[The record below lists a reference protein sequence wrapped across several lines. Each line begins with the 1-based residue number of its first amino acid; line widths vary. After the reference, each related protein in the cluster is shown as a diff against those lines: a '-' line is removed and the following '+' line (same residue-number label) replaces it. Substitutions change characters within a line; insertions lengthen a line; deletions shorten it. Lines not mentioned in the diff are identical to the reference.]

1 MAMSMHDGG
10 RQLSQQHNISGGAET
25 EASLFLVQAGVGRQA
40 AASDCAVTWDNNNKR
55 LIHRGRKRSSYFKQ
69 KRLL

>member
-25 EASLFLVQAGVGRQA
+25 EASLFLVQAGVGRQLL
-40 AASDCAVTWDNNNKR
+40 
-55 LIHRGRKRSSYFKQ
+55 LIVRSRGIITTNG
-69 KRLL
+69 